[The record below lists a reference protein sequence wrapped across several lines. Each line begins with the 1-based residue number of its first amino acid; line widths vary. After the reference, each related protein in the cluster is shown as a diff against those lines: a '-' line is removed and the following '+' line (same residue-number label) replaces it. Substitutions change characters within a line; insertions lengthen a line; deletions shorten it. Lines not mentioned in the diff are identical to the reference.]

1 MWANLWSTQDSMWRL
16 VNPVPGH
23 EWFVQDP
30 SVDPSRLAAKPAR
43 ELCPTRQAPVQ
54 LANRRI
60 VRVARKSP
68 PLRWPGTMIV
78 LAVLLP
84 VELAQPPDTSR
95 SRRRILGVLKIA
107 MLMLHQLLQKEEEFK
122 PVSAAQ
128 SRRTIWHKPVIG
140 PQSGDCHIPVWA
152 APGPRSRCLERF
164 AVWLF

>member
-1 MWANLWSTQDSMWRL
+1 MWLAETESANAST
-16 VNPVPGH
+16 VV
-23 EWFVQDP
+23 
-30 SVDPSRLAAKPAR
+30 
-43 ELCPTRQAPVQ
+43 
-54 LANRRI
+54 
-60 VRVARKSP
+60 
-68 PLRWPGTMIV
+68 IV

-107 MLMLHQLLQKEEEFK
+107 VLMLHQLLQKEEEFK